1 MKSILKS
8 LIVIIVGV
16 SIILSATPALAQVG
30 SAATGTPGSKMTV
43 EQRIVKRKEKAN
55 QEINRRLASLAKLK
69 TIIQNMKHITDTQKA
84 SLTATI
90 DAQVASLTALKTKIA
105 ADTDLNTL
113 KTDQKQITQSHRIY
127 ALVLPQ
133 VQILAAANRALN
145 VSELLMALTLKLEE
159 RINKAASE
167 GKAVTSLQTALT
179 DMKAKIADAKVQAE
193 AAITAVVSLT
203 PDNGDQA
210 KATLNR
216 QALLD
221 GRAKLKAARVANNA
235 AKQQAQVIRQGLRGF
250 GTATTT
256 PATPPVTP

>member
-30 SAATGTPGSKMTV
+30 SAVTGTPGSKMTV